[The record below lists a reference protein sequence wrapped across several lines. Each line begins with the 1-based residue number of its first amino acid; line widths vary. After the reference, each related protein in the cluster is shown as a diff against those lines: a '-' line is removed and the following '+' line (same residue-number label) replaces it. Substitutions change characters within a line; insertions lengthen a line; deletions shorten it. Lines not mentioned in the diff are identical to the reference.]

1 MSDNRPAPRT
11 VAASAAPEHL
21 YKVFPNDLNAYNT
34 MFGGSILSTI
44 DRLASIVAERHAG
57 RVCVTASVDAVH
69 FMAPARHGD
78 TLIFSVAVNRAWGS
92 SMEIGARV
100 VAEGITRDD
109 QRHIVSAYLTFVALD
124 ENNRPTQVPGL
135 LPETEAERQRYAEAE
150 LRRQQRLAHAE
161 VIRAHRAE
169 SAAHLPETG

>member
-1 MSDNRPAPRT
+1 MTDKDNVLSAKT
-11 VAASAAPEHL
+11 VAASAAAEHL

-34 MFGGSILSTI
+34 MFGGSILATI

-78 TLIFSVAVNRAWGS
+78 TLIFSAAVNRAWNS

-100 VAEGITRDD
+100 VAEDCERCDH
-109 QRHIVSAYLTFVALD
+109 RHIVSAYLTFVALD
-124 ENNRPTQVPGL
+124 ENNRPVQVPAL
-135 LPETEAERQRYAEAE
+135 IAETEAEQQRYEEAG
-150 LRRQQRLAHAE
+150 LRREQRLAHAE
-161 VIRAHRAE
+161 VIRKHRAGT
-169 SAAHLPETG
+169 A

>member
-1 MSDNRPAPRT
+1 MTDANAKLPVRAVRDSA
-11 VAASAAPEHL
+11 VAEHL

-34 MFGGSILSTI
+34 MFGGAILATI
-44 DRLASIVAERHAG
+44 DRLASIVAERHSG

-78 TLIFSVAVNRAWGS
+78 TLIYSAAVNRAWGS

-100 VAEGITRDD
+100 VAEDIERQD

-124 ENNRPTQVPGL
+124 ADNRPTQVPGIN
-135 LPETEAERQRYAEAE
+135 PQTEAETQRYEEAGIRRSQRLRHAEA
-150 LRRQQRLAHAE
+150 
-161 VIRAHRAE
+161 IRAFR
-169 SAAHLPETG
+169 ETGQRSVPT

>member
-1 MSDNRPAPRT
+1 ARA
-11 VAASAAPEHL
+11 VADSAVAEHL
-21 YKVFPNDLNAYNT
+21 YKVFPNDPNAYNT
-34 MFGGSILSTI
+34 MFGGAILATI

-78 TLIFSVAVNRAWGS
+78 TLMFSAAVNRAWGT

-100 VAEGITRDD
+100 VAEDIERQD

-124 ENNRPTQVPGL
+124 ENNKPTAVPAVT
-135 LPETEAERQRYAEAE
+135 PKTEAEKQRYEEADIRRSQRLRHAEAIKNF
-150 LRRQQRLAHAE
+150 R
-161 VIRAHRAE
+161 E
-169 SAAHLPETG
+169 SGVRSVPG

>member
-1 MSDNRPAPRT
+1 MSDPDQLAARR
-11 VAASAAPEHL
+11 VADSAVAEHL

-34 MFGGSILSTI
+34 MFGGAILATI

-78 TLIFSVAVNRAWGS
+78 TLMFSASVNRAWTT

-100 VAEGITRDD
+100 VAEDIERAD
-109 QRHIVSAYLTFVALD
+109 QRHIVSAFLTFVALD
-124 ENNRPTQVPGL
+124 ADNRPTSVPSVT
-135 LPETEAERQRYAEAE
+135 PQTEAEKQRYEEADIRRSQRLRHAEA
-150 LRRQQRLAHAE
+150 
-161 VIRAHRAE
+161 IRAFR
-169 SAAHLPETG
+169 ETGERSVPD

>member
-1 MSDNRPAPRT
+1 MMTDTQADLAAKT

-34 MFGGSILSTI
+34 MFGGSILATI

-57 RVCVTASVDAVH
+57 RICVTASVDAVH

-78 TLIFSVAVNRAWGS
+78 TLVFSAAVNRAWNS

-100 VAEGITRDD
+100 MATDLTGKDE
-109 QRHIVSAYLTFVALD
+109 RHIVSAYLTFVALD
-124 ENNRPTQVPGL
+124 KDNRPAKVPQL
-135 LPETEAERQRYAEAE
+135 ITETPAEQQRFAEAE

-161 VIRAHRAE
+161 VIRASSGR
-169 SAAHLPETG
+169 G

>member
-1 MSDNRPAPRT
+1 MSEDFTPKP
-11 VAASAAPEHL
+11 VAASAVSEHV

-34 MFGGSILSTI
+34 MFGGAILATI

-78 TLIFSVAVNRAWGS
+78 TLVFSAAVNRAWGT

-100 VAEGITRDD
+100 IAEDCLSCGMEK
-109 QRHIVSAYLTFVALD
+109 RHIVSAYLTFVALD
-124 ENNRPTQVPGL
+124 ADNKPTSVPPVV
-135 LPETEAERQRYAEAE
+135 PESEGEKQRYAEADM
-150 LRRQQRLAHAE
+150 RRQQRLAHAE
-161 VIRAHRAE
+161 AIKRHRA
-169 SAAHLPETG
+169 GV